1 MLVFQRIRAG
11 RKEENLILVY
21 SEKIEERK
29 KVFLFENRDKRVKK
43 SMLGEKDPRT
53 AKISNT

>member
-1 MLVFQRIRAG
+1 MLIFQRRIAG
-11 RKEENLILVY
+11 RKEENIILVY
-21 SEKIEERK
+21 SEEKKERK
-29 KVFLFENRDKRVKK
+29 KVFLFENRDNRVKK